1 MKDKLIDLMQSGKIE
16 LISSH
21 AKLFFPVIERI
32 SKKMVIGVQF
42 DPIKVHDKLIID
54 GHHRYIASLLAGY
67 EIERVPSIRSIAKK
81 ETAWELVELIEE
93 DWYTAARIRHLNELD
108 ALELGLQYDQLIEKI
123 K

>member
-21 AKLFFPVIERI
+21 AKLFLPVIERI
-32 SKKMVIGVQF
+32 CKKMVIGVQF